1 MREERVFLLRN
12 FANIYFRPPD
22 LLVPNLLS
30 PFGEALVSSA
40 KDLLRHDNVTVSL
53 YPRLQQKKEVA
64 GIWRWPNLPTFE
76 TNALHFGARM
86 VKNGGPPNGGGGEP
100 LLLL

>member
-12 FANIYFRPPD
+12 FVNIYFRPPD

-53 YPRLQQKKEVA
+53 YETRGVINNNYSRLHDIV
-64 GIWRWPNLPTFE
+64 W
-76 TNALHFGARM
+76 
-86 VKNGGPPNGGGGEP
+86 
-100 LLLL
+100 

>member
-40 KDLLRHDNVTVSL
+40 KDLLRHDNVTGPLYETRGVINNNYSRLHDCVVSNVTGN
-53 YPRLQQKKEVA
+53 QKTLSQNE
-64 GIWRWPNLPTFE
+64 GHW
-76 TNALHFGARM
+76 
-86 VKNGGPPNGGGGEP
+86 
-100 LLLL
+100 